1 MSLLPAGAS
10 LEELVQDCFL
20 AYRGCGVALSALDEE
35 LLSQWARS
43 GAPLEVIAMGIR
55 RAAEKAAWHARPG
68 EPALRSLR
76 ACRRQVESE
85 IRRHQWRSAGTTG
98 EARPPR
104 ESRSAAKVRRQMQ
117 SALQHLA
124 SERPELSEQINQL
137 ASLIA
142 RDTSEAE
149 DFRER
154 FDLAEARLLR
164 ALAFPER
171 IELLKKA
178 RAQTNGS
185 IEQASSR
192 ARRLSRRFH
201 RGVVLRKQLGLPA
214 FW

>member
-1 MSLLPAGAS
+1 

-20 AYRGCGVALSALDEE
+20 AYRGSGVALSALDEE
-35 LLSQWARS
+35 LLSRWART
-43 GAPLEVIAMGIR
+43 GAPLEVIALGIR
-55 RAAEKAAWHARPG
+55 RAAEKGAWHAKPG

-85 IRRHQWRSAGTTG
+85 IRKHQWRSAGATG
-98 EARPPR
+98 DGRPARRPP
-104 ESRSAAKVRRQMQ
+104 SPAKVRRQMQ
-117 SALQHLA
+117 SALQRLA
-124 SERPELSEQINQL
+124 SVRPELTEQINQL

-142 RDTSEAE
+142 HASLEAE

-154 FDLAEARLLR
+154 IDLAEAHLLR

-171 IELLKKA
+171 IEVLKKA

-201 RGVVLRKQLGLPA
+201 RGVVLRNSLGLPS

>member
-1 MSLLPAGAS
+1 MSLLPVGAS

-20 AYRGCGVALSALDEE
+20 AYRGSGVALSALDEE
-35 LLSQWARS
+35 LLSRWART
-43 GAPLEVIAMGIR
+43 GAPLEVIALGIR
-55 RAAEKAAWHARPG
+55 RAAEKGAWHAKPG

-76 ACRRQVESE
+76 ACRRQ
-85 IRRHQWRSAGTTG
+85 
-98 EARPPR
+98 
-104 ESRSAAKVRRQMQ
+104 MQ
-117 SALQHLA
+117 SEMQRLA
-124 SERPELSEQINQL
+124 SERPELTEQINQL

-142 RDTSEAE
+142 RSSLEAE

-154 FDLAEARLLR
+154 IDLAEAHLLR

-171 IELLKKA
+171 IEVLKKA

-201 RGVVLRKQLGLPA
+201 RGVVLRNSLGLPS